1 MNVFYYGPDKITP
14 FPQKGFKVNKYK
26 RPSRWIIAGT
36 KSTVVLIVPIYIFSC
51 CRSVL
56 HHSQHR
62 SSLHCM
68 VELGIPNLS

>member
-36 KSTVVLIVPIYIFSC
+36 KSAVVLIVPIYIFSC
-51 CRSVL
+51 C
-56 HHSQHR
+56 
-62 SSLHCM
+62 
-68 VELGIPNLS
+68 